1 MDGLGWEDGAHNQRT
16 PCFTLTPPLPSHTL
30 RGSFWL
36 VVVIYSY
43 FLNPIEIK
51 L

>member
-16 PCFTLTPPLPSHTL
+16 PCFTLTHPHPSWFFL
-30 RGSFWL
+30 ACRCDLLLF
-36 VVVIYSY
+36 